1 MEPDGLLKPSIWF
14 VGEVPTQRLR
24 GPVLVELET
33 TDQSSR
39 VGKSTIA
46 RSPRSHGT
54 SLVDGRHKHLGSDR
68 LAIIIFVV
76 DPFWKSDAFTIHIM
90 ERHLCEKVMDTV

>member
-14 VGEVPTQRLR
+14 VGEVPTQSLR

-39 VGKSTIA
+39 VGKFNHRKKSAIGMA
-46 RSPRSHGT
+46 R
-54 SLVDGRHKHLGSDR
+54 L
-68 LAIIIFVV
+68 
-76 DPFWKSDAFTIHIM
+76 
-90 ERHLCEKVMDTV
+90 